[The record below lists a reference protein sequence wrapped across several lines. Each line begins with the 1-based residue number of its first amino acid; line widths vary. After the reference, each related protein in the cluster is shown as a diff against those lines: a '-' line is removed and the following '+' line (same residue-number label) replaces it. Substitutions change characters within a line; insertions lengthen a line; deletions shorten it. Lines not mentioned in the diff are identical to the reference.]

1 MGMVRI
7 KSLTKRGMFKIL
19 IQQRRKHDWKN
30 GRNEGKTRMKC
41 TIKMVREG

>member
-19 IQQRRKHDWKN
+19 IQQEEEARLEKWED
-30 GRNEGKTRMKC
+30 
-41 TIKMVREG
+41 